1 MTRPCE
7 LIILHATRYGDN
19 AFVVHTLCREL
30 GKKSFL
36 VRGVGKKV
44 SPAWFLQFNII
55 EADITQNGKSSLAV
69 ASHFSQK
76 EPLTS
81 LRESPGKN
89 CIALFLSEVLLK
101 TLQEGEVDED
111 FYAWLRGRILLLDS
125 LGSASASPGLSDA
138 AKSGVGYTNFHIALL
153 KELCEKAGYRTSQ
166 QDLLIF
172 SEDTTLP
179 DLEKLEGKSF
189 EETLLVPLTGRRRD
203 QLIRTYLKYLEY
215 HLDTPLHIQ
224 SLDVL
229 AALF

>member
-1 MTRPCE
+1 MKRPCE
-7 LIILHATRYGDN
+7 LIVLHTTKYGEN
-19 AFVVHTLCREL
+19 ALVIHTLCREL

-44 SPAWFLQFNII
+44 SPAWFLQLNII
-55 EADITQNGKSSLAV
+55 EADITQSQKGSLEV
-69 ASHFSQK
+69 ASHFVQK
-76 EPLTS
+76 EPLTA

-101 TLQEGEVDED
+101 TLQEGEVDAD
-111 FYAWLRGRILLLDS
+111 LYAWLRSRILLLDR
-125 LGSASASPGLSDA
+125 LGTDA
-138 AKSGVGYTNFHIALL
+138 DAIPYANFHIALL
-153 KELCEKAGYRTSQ
+153 KELCEKVGYQASE

-172 SEDTTLP
+172 SEEGLS

-189 EETLLVPLTGRRRD
+189 EQTLLVPLTGRRRD
-203 QLIRTYLKYLEY
+203 QIIRSYLKYLEY

-229 AALF
+229 STLF

>member
-1 MTRPCE
+1 MKRPCE
-7 LIILHATRYGDN
+7 LIVLHTTKYGEN
-19 AFVVHTLCREL
+19 ALVIHTLCREL

-44 SPAWFLQFNII
+44 SPAWFLQLNII
-55 EADITQNGKSSLAV
+55 EADITQSQKGSLEV
-69 ASHFSQK
+69 ASHFTQK
-76 EPLTS
+76 EPLTA

-101 TLQEGEVDED
+101 TLQEGEVDAEL
-111 FYAWLRGRILLLDS
+111 YAWLRSRILLLDR
-125 LGSASASPGLSDA
+125 LGTDA
-138 AKSGVGYTNFHIALL
+138 DAIPYANFHIALL
-153 KELCEKAGYRTSQ
+153 KELCEKVGYQASE

-172 SEDTTLP
+172 SEEGLS

-189 EETLLVPLTGRRRD
+189 EQTLLVPLTGRRRD
-203 QLIRTYLKYLEY
+203 QIIRSYLKYLEY

-229 AALF
+229 STLF

>member
-1 MTRPCE
+1 MKHPCE
-7 LIILHATRYGDN
+7 LIVLHTTKYGEN
-19 AFVVHTLCREL
+19 ALVIHTLCREM

-44 SPAWFLQFNII
+44 SPAWFLQLNII
-55 EADITQNGKSSLAV
+55 DADIVQSEKGSLDV

-101 TLQEGEVDED
+101 TLQEGEVDAE
-111 FYAWLRGRILLLDS
+111 FYAWLRSRILLLDR
-125 LGSASASPGLSDA
+125 LGTEDDA
-138 AKSGVGYTNFHIALL
+138 VSYANFHIALL
-153 KELCEKAGYRTSQ
+153 KELCEKVGYQASQ
-166 QDLLIF
+166 QDLLVF
-172 SEDTTLP
+172 SDDSLT
-179 DLEKLEGKSF
+179 DLEKLEGLSF
-189 EETLLVPLTGRRRD
+189 EQMLLVPLTGRRRD
-203 QLIRTYLKYLEY
+203 QIIRSYLKYLEY

>member
-1 MTRPCE
+1 MKHPCE
-7 LIILHATRYGDN
+7 LIILHTTKYGEN
-19 AFVVHTLCREL
+19 ALVIHTLCREL

-44 SPAWFLQFNII
+44 SPAWFLQLNII
-55 EADITQNGKSSLAV
+55 EADIIQSGKGSLDV

-101 TLQEGEVDED
+101 TLQEGEVDAE
-111 FYAWLRGRILLLDS
+111 FYAWLRARILLLDR
-125 LGSASASPGLSDA
+125 LGTDA
-138 AKSGVGYTNFHIALL
+138 DAVSYANFHIALL
-153 KELCEKAGYRTSQ
+153 KELCEKVGYQASQ
-166 QDLLIF
+166 QDLLVF
-172 SEDTTLP
+172 SDDSLT
-179 DLEKLEGKSF
+179 DLEKLEGLSF
-189 EETLLVPLTGRRRD
+189 EQMLLVPLTGRRRD
-203 QLIRTYLKYLEY
+203 QIIHSYLKYLEY

-224 SLDVL
+224 SLDVI

>member
-1 MTRPCE
+1 MKHPCE
-7 LIILHATRYGDN
+7 LIILHTTKYGEN
-19 AFVVHTLCREL
+19 ALVIHTLCREL

-44 SPAWFLQFNII
+44 SPAWFLQLNII
-55 EADITQNGKSSLAV
+55 EADIIQSGKGSLDV

-101 TLQEGEVDED
+101 TLQEGEVDAE
-111 FYAWLRGRILLLDS
+111 FYAWLRARILLLDR
-125 LGSASASPGLSDA
+125 LGTNADA
-138 AKSGVGYTNFHIALL
+138 VSYANFHIALL
-153 KELCEKAGYRTSQ
+153 KELCEKVGYQASQ
-166 QDLLIF
+166 QDLLVF
-172 SEDTTLP
+172 SDDSLT
-179 DLEKLEGKSF
+179 DLEKLEGLSF
-189 EETLLVPLTGRRRD
+189 EQMLLVPLTGRRRD
-203 QLIRTYLKYLEY
+203 QIIRSYLKYLEY

>member
-1 MTRPCE
+1 MKHPCE
-7 LIILHATRYGDN
+7 LIVLHTTKYGEN
-19 AFVVHTLCREL
+19 ALVIHTLCREM

-44 SPAWFLQFNII
+44 SPAWFLQLNII
-55 EADITQNGKSSLAV
+55 DADIIQSEKGSLDV

-101 TLQEGEVDED
+101 TLQEGEVDAE
-111 FYAWLRGRILLLDS
+111 FYAWLRSRILLLDR
-125 LGSASASPGLSDA
+125 LGTEDDA
-138 AKSGVGYTNFHIALL
+138 VSYANFHIALL
-153 KELCEKAGYRTSQ
+153 KELCEKVGYQASQ
-166 QDLLIF
+166 QDLIIF
-172 SEDTTLP
+172 SDESLT
-179 DLEKLEGKSF
+179 DLEKMEGLSF
-189 EETLLVPLTGRRRD
+189 EQMLLVPLTGRRRD
-203 QLIRTYLKYLEY
+203 QIIRSYLKYLEY

>member
-1 MTRPCE
+1 MKRPCE
-7 LIILHATRYGDN
+7 LIVLHTTQYGEN
-19 AFVVHTLCREL
+19 ALVIHTLCREL

-55 EADITQNGKSSLAV
+55 EADITQSDKSSLDV

-89 CIALFLSEVLLK
+89 CIALFLCEVLLK
-101 TLQEGEVDED
+101 TLQEGEVDSE
-111 FYAWLRGRILLLDS
+111 FYAWLRARILLLDR
-125 LGSASASPGLSDA
+125 LGTDTEAIPYA
-138 AKSGVGYTNFHIALL
+138 NFHIALL
-153 KELCEKAGYRTSQ
+153 KELCEKEGYRASG

-172 SEDTTLP
+172 SEEALS
-179 DLEKLEGKSF
+179 DLEKLEGLSF
-189 EETLLVPLTGRRRD
+189 EQTLLVPLTGHRRD
-203 QLIRTYLKYLEY
+203 RIIRSYLKYLEY

-229 AALF
+229 AALFA